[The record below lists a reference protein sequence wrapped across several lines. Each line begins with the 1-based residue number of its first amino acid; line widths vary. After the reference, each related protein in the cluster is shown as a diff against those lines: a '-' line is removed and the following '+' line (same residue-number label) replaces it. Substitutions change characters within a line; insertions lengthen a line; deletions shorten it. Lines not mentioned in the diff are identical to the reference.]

1 MGFKIKVSKVA
12 QVDSVAR
19 EVRCG
24 RVAEIQRLYH
34 KGHEG
39 TRRKCLNQDASC
51 PAIRL
56 IFVACTNLTKFTS
69 WCSKWYTSSM
79 KRATI
84 TLPDD
89 LANATEEYVQAQEA
103 PPALTTVMQAAL
115 REYLRERGF
124 LREYRPLKI
133 TPAKK
138 GSGRS
143 DVSINHDLYLAGIK
157 K

>member
-1 MGFKIKVSKVA
+1 MVHGGDILV
-12 QVDSVAR
+12 
-19 EVRCG
+19 
-24 RVAEIQRLYH
+24 
-34 KGHEG
+34 
-39 TRRKCLNQDASC
+39 
-51 PAIRL
+51 
-56 IFVACTNLTKFTS
+56 
-69 WCSKWYTSSM
+69 SM

-89 LANATEEYVQAQEA
+89 IAKAVDEYVLAQEA
-103 PPALTTVMQAAL
+103 PPALTVVMQAAL
-115 REYLRERGF
+115 REYLRERGY

-143 DVSINHDLYLAGIK
+143 DVSINHDLYLTGIK

>member
-1 MGFKIKVSKVA
+1 
-12 QVDSVAR
+12 
-19 EVRCG
+19 
-24 RVAEIQRLYH
+24 
-34 KGHEG
+34 
-39 TRRKCLNQDASC
+39 
-51 PAIRL
+51 
-56 IFVACTNLTKFTS
+56 
-69 WCSKWYTSSM
+69 M

-89 LANATEEYVQAQEA
+89 LAKAVDEYVQAQDA
-103 PPALTTVMQAAL
+103 PPALTSVVQASL

-124 LREYRPLKI
+124 LREYQPLKI

-143 DVSINHDLYLAGIK
+143 DVSRNHDLYLTGIK